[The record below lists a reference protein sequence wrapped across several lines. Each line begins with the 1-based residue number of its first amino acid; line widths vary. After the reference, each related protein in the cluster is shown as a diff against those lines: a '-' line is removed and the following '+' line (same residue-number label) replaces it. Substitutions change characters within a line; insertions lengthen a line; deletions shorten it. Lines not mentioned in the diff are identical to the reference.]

1 MSRHRCRPVES
12 DQPRTGREHARPT
25 RQGTARAQFIT
36 RETDPPGAPKSP
48 QKRSDIGGGATQNRS
63 ESGLG
68 STLGRRLRTARR
80 EARLGQGALAALA
93 GCSARSVWQA
103 ERGRGRA
110 DLYLR
115 LVAAL
120 GYDVAGRSLPP
131 AGDLG
136 ARLAAL
142 RGRLGVS
149 LRETAARSGVS
160 ANTLAAVE
168 QGSLGHL
175 GAVERIA
182 ETLGAGL
189 TLIRRGEPM
198 GFYAAAGVSAACEAW
213 ATPEEFLRRL
223 HAAVG
228 RIDLDPCSPGKL
240 HSRVPAARHYTA
252 REDGLMRDWRGR
264 VFMNPPYGRTIGRW
278 VAKARSEVEAGHA
291 EWVIGLVPA
300 RTDTRWWHDHVA
312 GEAHAWLLRGRL
324 AFGDA
329 TTPAPFPSAV
339 VLWGGSL
346 ATATAIADAFP
357 AAHHIRPPTPLGE
370 GGDEAQPTRET
381 SRPVFP
387 PADIRRGREAALA
400 RSA

>member
-1 MSRHRCRPVES
+1 MSGRPCRPVEGE
-12 DQPRTGREHARPT
+12 RRAGREHARPT
-25 RQGTARAQFIT
+25 RQTTAAPRRIT
-36 RETDPPGAPKSP
+36 RETAAPGAPKTS
-48 QKRSDIGGGATQNRS
+48 QKRSDTGGGATQNRS
-63 ESGLG
+63 ESGAG
-68 STLGRRLRTARR
+68 STLGRRLRAARR

-110 DLYLR
+110 GLYLR

-120 GYDVAGRSLPP
+120 GYEVAGRSLPP
-131 AGDLG
+131 GGDLG

-168 QGSLGHL
+168 QGSLRHL
-175 GAVERIA
+175 AAIERIA

-240 HSRVPAARHYTA
+240 HSRVPAARRYTA
-252 REDGLMRDWRGR
+252 RENGLVQDWHGR
-264 VFMNPPYGRTIGRW
+264 VFMNPPYGRSIGRW
-278 VAKARSEVEAGHA
+278 VAKARSEVEVGHA

-312 GEAHAWLLRGRL
+312 GKAHAWLLRGRL
-324 AFGDA
+324 AFGDG

-339 VLWGGSL
+339 VL
-346 ATATAIADAFP
+346 
-357 AAHHIRPPTPLGE
+357 
-370 GGDEAQPTRET
+370 
-381 SRPVFP
+381 
-387 PADIRRGREAALA
+387 
-400 RSA
+400 

>member
-1 MSRHRCRPVES
+1 M
-12 DQPRTGREHARPT
+12 AL
-25 RQGTARAQFIT
+25 AQFIT
-36 RETDPPGAPKSP
+36 RETDPPGASKSS

-63 ESGLG
+63 DTALG
-68 STLGRRLRTARR
+68 SALGHRLRTARR
-80 EARLGQGALAALA
+80 NARLGQGALAALA
-93 GCSARSVWQA
+93 ECSARSVWQA
-103 ERGRGRA
+103 EHGRGRA

-115 LVAAL
+115 LAAAL

-131 AGDLG
+131 AGHLG
-136 ARLAAL
+136 ARLAAF

-149 LRETAARSGVS
+149 LREAAARSGVS

-168 QGSLGHL
+168 QGRLGHL
-175 GAVERIA
+175 AAIERIA

-198 GFYAAAGVSAACEAW
+198 GFYAAAGVSSACEAW

-240 HSRVPAARHYTA
+240 HSRVQAARHYTT
-252 REDGLMRDWRGR
+252 REDGLVRDWRGR

-278 VAKARSEVEAGHA
+278 VAKARSEVEVGHA

-312 GEAHAWLLRGRL
+312 GLAHAWLLRGRL
-324 AFGDA
+324 AFGDG

-346 ATATAIADAFP
+346 ATAAGLSAAFP
-357 AAHHIRPPTPLGE
+357 AAHHIRPHGLLGE
-370 GGDEAQPTRET
+370 SVRPARHAEQGG
-381 SRPVFP
+381 
-387 PADIRRGREAALA
+387 AAA
-400 RSA
+400 A